1 MNIKQGWFDENTR
14 QKIHVLGNLTNA
26 DGESNKELATLISRE
41 NLPKSYGGDFDWDF
55 FDEPDLD
62 DEARNVIGEMPKGPW
77 IFEDGKVMRPKE
89 YRGVDLMHVKD
100 NSVTV
105 ATVPDQD
112 QLISQRGTAS
122 VPAVQSEDRE
132 QVRPVNA
139 GVAVM
144 G

>member
-14 QKIHVLGNLTNA
+14 QKIHVLGNLTNT

-112 QLISQRGTAS
+112 QLVSQRGKAS
-122 VPAVQSEDRE
+122 VPVVQSEDRE